1 MGEVVTIG
9 FIRRPHGLS
18 GEVVVTDLTEGFFE
32 PGPGLEVV
40 LLGPNFRT
48 ATAVESWRRGGEVVR
63 AKFACFNDR
72 DDAEESR
79 DWIIAVAPD
88 SLPKPPAGVYYQF
101 ELVGLQVETTAGDDA
116 GKVVG
121 VYAAGPH
128 DVLTIEAGDRTF
140 DVPFVKAHVADVQ
153 RGIKIVITP
162 YGEE

>member
-9 FIRRPHGLS
+9 FIRRPHGLR

-48 ATAVESWRRGGEVVR
+48 ATTVESWRRGSEGDRV
-63 AKFACFNDR
+63 KFACFGDR
-72 DDAEESR
+72 DAAEEGR
-79 DWIIAVAPD
+79 DWAIAVAPEV
-88 SLPKPPAGVYYQF
+88 LPKPTPGVYYEF
-101 ELVGLQVETTAGDDA
+101 ELVGLPVETTAGDDA

-121 VYAAGPH
+121 LYAAGPH
-128 DVLTIEAGDRTF
+128 DVLIIEAGGRTF

-153 RGIKIVITP
+153 RGIKIVIAP

>member
-1 MGEVVTIG
+1 VGEVVTIG
-9 FIRRPHGLS
+9 FIRRPHGLG

-48 ATAVESWRRGGEVVR
+48 ATAVESWRRGGGVVR

-72 DDAEESR
+72 DAAERSR
-79 DWIIAVAPD
+79 DWAIAVAPD
-88 SLPKPPAGVYYQF
+88 SLPKPTPGAYYEF
-101 ELVGLQVETTAGDDA
+101 ELLGLPVETTAGDDA

-121 VYAAGPH
+121 LYAAGPH
-128 DVLTIEAGDRTF
+128 DVLVIEAGDRTF

-153 RGIKIVITP
+153 RGIKIVIAP

>member
-32 PGPGLEVV
+32 PGPGLEV
-40 LLGPNFRT
+40 
-48 ATAVESWRRGGEVVR
+48 
-63 AKFACFNDR
+63 
-72 DDAEESR
+72 
-79 DWIIAVAPD
+79 
-88 SLPKPPAGVYYQF
+88 
-101 ELVGLQVETTAGDDA
+101 ELVGLAVETTAGDDA